1 MKGVLKLM
9 VMDIIVF
16 AILIATIFFSMRRG
30 FALTLTNFFG
40 GIVSVVIGWIF
51 SDDLAEILF
60 KETFVGTW
68 LTDKLHDGLVQSWQN
83 SEIYQALPALLREE
97 SNSGTSWTDSDLIT
111 TGSEKLVMFFLTVI
125 SFFLIVIGL
134 RLVIGVLKSGFSK
147 KNKGGFT
154 GFIDW
159 LLGLLMG
166 IVLGILNVMIFLAL
180 LPAVLGIFCPDMSES
195 LVSWFSGS
203 YAAQDLYDNNL
214 LLVLMRDL

>member
-1 MKGVLKLM
+1 MI
-9 VMDIIVF
+9 MDIIVF

-30 FALTLTNFFG
+30 FALTLANFFG

-60 KETFVGTW
+60 NETFVGTW

-83 SEIYQALPALLREE
+83 SEIYQALPSLLRKE

-134 RLVIGVLKSGFSK
+134 RLVIGLLKSGFSK
-147 KNKGGFT
+147 KSRYGFR
-154 GFIDW
+154 GFVDW
-159 LLGLLMG
+159 LLGLIMG
-166 IVLGILNVMIFLAL
+166 IVLGIINVMIFLAL

>member
-1 MKGVLKLM
+1 MI
-9 VMDIIVF
+9 MDIIVF
-16 AILIATIFFSMRRG
+16 AILIATIFFSMRKG
-30 FALTLTNFFG
+30 FALTLANFFG

-83 SEIYQALPALLREE
+83 SEIYQALPSLLREE

-111 TGSEKLVMFFLTVI
+111 AGSEKLVMFFLTII

-134 RLVIGVLKSGFSK
+134 RLVIGLLKSGFSK
-147 KNKGGFT
+147 KNRNGFT
-154 GFIDW
+154 GFVDW
-159 LLGLLMG
+159 LLGLIMG
-166 IVLGILNVMIFLAL
+166 IVLGVINVMIFLAL

-203 YAAQDLYDNNL
+203 YFAQDLYDNNL

>member
-1 MKGVLKLM
+1 MI
-9 VMDIIVF
+9 MDIIVF

-30 FALTLTNFFG
+30 FALTLANFFG

-83 SEIYQALPALLREE
+83 SEIYQALPSLLRKE

-111 TGSEKLVMFFLTVI
+111 TGSEKLVMFFLTFI

-134 RLVIGVLKSGFSK
+134 RLVIGLLKSGFSK
-147 KNKGGFT
+147 KSQYGFR
-154 GFIDW
+154 GFVDW
-159 LLGLLMG
+159 FLGLIMG
-166 IVLGILNVMIFLAL
+166 IVLGIINVMIFLAL

>member
-1 MKGVLKLM
+1 MI
-9 VMDIIVF
+9 MDIIVF

-30 FALTLTNFFG
+30 FALTLANFFG

-83 SEIYQALPALLREE
+83 SEIYQALPSLLREQ
-97 SNSGTSWTDSDLIT
+97 SNSGTSWKDSDLIT

-134 RLVIGVLKSGFSK
+134 RLVIGLLKSGFSK
-147 KNKGGFT
+147 KNRYGFR
-154 GFIDW
+154 GFVDW
-159 LLGLLMG
+159 FLGLIMG
-166 IVLGILNVMIFLAL
+166 VVLGIINVMIFLAL

>member
-1 MKGVLKLM
+1 MI
-9 VMDIIVF
+9 MDIIVF

-30 FALTLTNFFG
+30 FALTLANFFG

-83 SEIYQALPALLREE
+83 SEIYQALPSLLREQ
-97 SNSGTSWTDSDLIT
+97 SNSGTSWQDSDLIT
-111 TGSEKLVMFFLTVI
+111 TGFEKLVMFFLTVI

-134 RLVIGVLKSGFSK
+134 RLVIGLLKSGFSK
-147 KNKGGFT
+147 KNRYGFR
-154 GFIDW
+154 GFVDW
-159 LLGLLMG
+159 FLGLIMG
-166 IVLGILNVMIFLAL
+166 VVLGIINVMIFLAL

>member
-1 MKGVLKLM
+1 MI
-9 VMDIIVF
+9 MDIIVF
-16 AILIATIFFSMRRG
+16 AILIATIFFSMRKG
-30 FALTLTNFFG
+30 FALTLANFFG

-83 SEIYQALPALLREE
+83 SEIYQALPSLLRKE

-134 RLVIGVLKSGFSK
+134 RLVIGLLKSGFSK
-147 KNKGGFT
+147 KSRYGFR
-154 GFIDW
+154 GFVDW
-159 LLGLLMG
+159 FLGLIMG
-166 IVLGILNVMIFLAL
+166 IVLGIINVMIFLAL

>member
-1 MKGVLKLM
+1 MI
-9 VMDIIVF
+9 MDIIVF

-30 FALTLTNFFG
+30 FALTLANFFG

-83 SEIYQALPALLREE
+83 SEIYQALPSLLREQ
-97 SNSGTSWTDSDLIT
+97 SNSGTSWKDSDLIT

-134 RLVIGVLKSGFSK
+134 RLVIGLLKSGFPK
-147 KNKGGFT
+147 KNRYGFR
-154 GFIDW
+154 GFVDW
-159 LLGLLMG
+159 FLGLIMG
-166 IVLGILNVMIFLAL
+166 IVLGIINVMIFLAL

>member
-1 MKGVLKLM
+1 MI
-9 VMDIIVF
+9 MDIIVF

-30 FALTLTNFFG
+30 FALTLANFFG

-51 SDDLAEILF
+51 SDDLSEILF

-83 SEIYQALPALLREE
+83 SEIYQALPSLLRKE

-134 RLVIGVLKSGFSK
+134 RLVIGLLKSGFSK
-147 KNKGGFT
+147 KSQYGFR
-154 GFIDW
+154 GFVDW
-159 LLGLLMG
+159 LLGLIMG
-166 IVLGILNVMIFLAL
+166 IVLGIINVMIFLAL

>member
-1 MKGVLKLM
+1 MI
-9 VMDIIVF
+9 MDIIVF

-30 FALTLTNFFG
+30 FALTLANFFG

-68 LTDKLHDGLVQSWQN
+68 LMDKLHDGLVQSWQN
-83 SEIYQALPALLREE
+83 SEIYQALPSLLRKE

-134 RLVIGVLKSGFSK
+134 RLVIGLLKSGFYK
-147 KNKGGFT
+147 KSRYGFR
-154 GFIDW
+154 GFVDW
-159 LLGLLMG
+159 LLGLIMG
-166 IVLGILNVMIFLAL
+166 IVLGIINVMIFLAL

>member
-1 MKGVLKLM
+1 MI
-9 VMDIIVF
+9 MDIIVF

-30 FALTLTNFFG
+30 FTLTLANFFS

-68 LTDKLHDGLVQSWQN
+68 LTDKLHDGLVLSWQN

-134 RLVIGVLKSGFSK
+134 RLVIRLLKSGFSK
-147 KNKGGFT
+147 KNRYGFR
-154 GFIDW
+154 GFVDW
-159 LLGLLMG
+159 FLGLIMG
-166 IVLGILNVMIFLAL
+166 IVLGIINVMIFLAL

>member
-1 MKGVLKLM
+1 MI
-9 VMDIIVF
+9 MDIIVF
-16 AILIATIFFSMRRG
+16 AILIATIFFSMRKG
-30 FALTLTNFFG
+30 FALTLANFFG

-83 SEIYQALPALLREE
+83 SEIYQALPSLLRKE

-154 GFIDW
+154 GFMDW

>member
-1 MKGVLKLM
+1 MI
-9 VMDIIVF
+9 MDIIVF

-30 FALTLTNFFG
+30 FALTLANFFG

-83 SEIYQALPALLREE
+83 SEIYQALPSLLRKE

-134 RLVIGVLKSGFSK
+134 RLVIGLLKSGFSK
-147 KNKGGFT
+147 KSQYGFR
-154 GFIDW
+154 GFGEW
-159 LLGLLMG
+159 FLGLIMG
-166 IVLGILNVMIFLAL
+166 SVLGIIHVMIFLAL

>member
-1 MKGVLKLM
+1 M

>member
-1 MKGVLKLM
+1 MI
-9 VMDIIVF
+9 MDIIVF

-30 FALTLTNFFG
+30 FALTLANFFG

-83 SEIYQALPALLREE
+83 SEIYQALPSLLREQ
-97 SNSGTSWTDSDLIT
+97 SNSGTSWQDSDLIT

-134 RLVIGVLKSGFSK
+134 RLVIGLLKSGFSK
-147 KNKGGFT
+147 KNRYGFR
-154 GFIDW
+154 GFVDW
-159 LLGLLMG
+159 FLGLIMG
-166 IVLGILNVMIFLAL
+166 VVLGIINVMIFLAL